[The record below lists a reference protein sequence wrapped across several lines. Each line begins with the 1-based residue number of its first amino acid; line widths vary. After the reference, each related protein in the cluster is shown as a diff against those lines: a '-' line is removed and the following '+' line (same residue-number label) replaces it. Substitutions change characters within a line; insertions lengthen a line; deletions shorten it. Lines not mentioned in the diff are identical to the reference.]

1 MNAVVVGIWTCFLL
15 LVLTLYC
22 ERALTFTEEHFQYNN
37 YIGIVKSVTAGACA
51 EQALM

>member
-1 MNAVVVGIWTCFLL
+1 MGIWTCFLM

-22 ERALTFTEEHFQYNN
+22 DRAITFTEEHFQYSN
-37 YIGIVKSVTAGACA
+37 YIGIVKSVTAVVCV